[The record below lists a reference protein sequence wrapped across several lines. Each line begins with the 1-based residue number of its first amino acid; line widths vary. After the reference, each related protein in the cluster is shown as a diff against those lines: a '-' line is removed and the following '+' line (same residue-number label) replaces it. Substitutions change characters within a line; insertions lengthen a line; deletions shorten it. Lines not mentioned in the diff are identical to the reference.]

1 MVDVRI
7 YTGETI
13 KAMGWPKT
21 PDGDYAERYL
31 IPFFQHGTEAFM
43 RNVHHTSLM
52 VAKVDQNVFPITVTD
67 FHPENS
73 YTVSP
78 YSHYIS
84 YGGFEEVE
92 RLNNAAAETAIK
104 AVVSPIA
111 WYFRRSQFDQVVYV
125 NNWLLSTNLYPEMDY
140 PVMERLA
147 EVLPDLFPDRAVI
160 FRSVDAHRSPRLHD
174 ALKQAG
180 YRMVLSRQVW
190 YMQPEVSIKTTQ
202 FKEDMRHFRRSK
214 YEVIDASEITDAD
227 LPRIKELYDLLYI
240 QKYSHFNP
248 QFTEA
253 FIRLARDCETLHLKA
268 LRCDGRIDAV
278 MGYFVRNGAMTA
290 PLFGYDTRLPKQAAL
305 YRLLSVQLIRD
316 ALERGLTV
324 HASAGVGPFKKL
336 RGGIPV
342 IEYNA
347 VFDRHLPA
355 SRQRPWSFLKAIS
368 DKIAIPVFQ
377 KYGF

>member
-1 MVDVRI
+1 M
-7 YTGETI
+7 E
-13 KAMGWPKT
+13 WPNT
-21 PDGDYAERYL
+21 PDGDYAKRYL
-31 IPFFQHGTEAFM
+31 MPFFQRGTEDFM

-52 VAKVDQNVFPITVTD
+52 VAKVGPNVIPLTVSD

-78 YSHYIS
+78 YSHYVS

-92 RLNNAAAETAIK
+92 RLNNSAAEAVIK
-104 AVVSPIA
+104 AIFKPIA
-111 WYFRRSQFDQVVYV
+111 WYFRRTDFDRVVYV
-125 NNWLLSTNLYPEMDY
+125 NNWLLSTNLYPHMEY
-140 PVMERLA
+140 PVMEALA
-147 EVLPDLFPDRAVI
+147 EVLPELFPDRAIV
-160 FRSVDAHRSPRLHD
+160 FRSVDAHRSPRLYY
-174 ALKQAG
+174 ALEQTG

-190 YMQPEVSIKTTQ
+190 YIEPESSIKATQ
-202 FKEDMRHFRRSK
+202 YREDMRHFRRSK
-214 YEVIDASEITDAD
+214 YELIDASQITDAD
-227 LPRIKELYDLLYI
+227 LPRLKELYDLLYLE
-240 QKYSHFNP
+240 KYSHFNP

-278 MGYFVRNGAMTA
+278 MGYFIRNGAMTA

-305 YRLLSVQLIRD
+305 YRLLTVHLIRD
-316 ALERGLTV
+316 ALERGLIV

-336 RGGIPV
+336 RGGVPV

-347 VFDRHLPA
+347 VYDRHLPP
-355 SRQRPWSFLKAIS
+355 SRQHAWSMLKVIS
-368 DKIAIPVFQ
+368 DNIAIPIFQ

>member
-1 MVDVRI
+1 MVDIRI

-13 KAMGWPKT
+13 KSLDWPAT
-21 PDGDYAERYL
+21 PDGEYAERYL
-31 IPFFQHGTEAFM
+31 MPLIRRGPQAFM
-43 RNVHHTSLM
+43 QNVHNTSLM
-52 VAKVDQNVFPITVTD
+52 VAKADQTILPITITD
-67 FHPENS
+67 FHPHNS

-92 RLNNAAAETAIK
+92 RLNNPPVEAAIK
-104 AVVSPIA
+104 AIFKPIA
-111 WYFRRSQFDQVVYV
+111 WYFRRTDFDRVVYV
-125 NNWLLSTNLYPEMDY
+125 NNWLLSTNLYPPMDY
-140 PVMERLA
+140 PVMSSLA
-147 EVLPDLFPDRAVI
+147 QVLPEMFPDRAVI
-160 FRSVDAHRSPRLHD
+160 FRSVDAHRSPRLHY
-174 ALKQAG
+174 ALQQAG

-190 YMQPEVSIKTTQ
+190 FMEPQSVIKTTQ

-214 YEVIDASEITDAD
+214 YEVIDASQITDAD

-248 QFTEA
+248 QFTDE

-278 MGYFVRNGAMTA
+278 MGYFVRNGALTA
-290 PLFGYDTRLPKQAAL
+290 PLFGYDTHLPQKTAL
-305 YRLLSVQLIRD
+305 YRLLTVQLIRD
-316 ALERGLTV
+316 ALERGVTV

-336 RGGIPV
+336 RGGFPV

-347 VFDRHLPA
+347 VYDRHLPA
-355 SRQRPWSFLKAIS
+355 LRRRPWSLLKTLS